1 MIDSQTAGYR
11 FTDEPLNIRCH
22 KCSTGAY
29 ESRVNNGV
37 FWCPECQRARVPYV
51 TGHALE
57 ERWAKFV
64 ADSSKVK
71 PEILLE
77 AWKTARPVVQDP
89 RDWTTMD
96 PEDVSIGERIGHRFD
111 SQQVRFHRPTL
122 TILVLSED
130 TLKTVVDVTDARL
143 NAKVSVVQTYLADDE
158 SERVTREVADQVG
171 LDEEWYST
179 VVEREKLRRGFVQD
193 YIDSDTVGTEAIE
206 QALDGISETDRATV
220 AVQNGFTEELDGAV
234 A

>member
-22 KCSTGAY
+22 RCSTGAY

-37 FWCPECQRARVPYV
+37 FWCPECQYARVPYV

-57 ERWAKFV
+57 DRWANFV

-89 RDWTTMD
+89 RDWKVMD
-96 PEDVSIGERIGHRFD
+96 PENVNIRERIGHRFD
-111 SQQVRFHRPTL
+111 CQQVRFHRPTL
-122 TILVLSED
+122 TVLVLSED
-130 TLKTVVDVTDARL
+130 TLKTVVDITDARL
-143 NAKVSVVQTYLADDE
+143 NAKISVVQTYLADDE
-158 SERVTREVADQVG
+158 SERVIRDVADQVD
-171 LDEEWYST
+171 LDTDWYSII
-179 VVEREKLRRGFVQD
+179 VGREKLRRRFVQD
-193 YIDSDTVGTEAIE
+193 YMDSDTVGTEAIE
-206 QALDGISETDRATV
+206 QALDSLSETERPTV
-220 AVQNGFTEELDGAV
+220 TVQNSFTEDLDSGV